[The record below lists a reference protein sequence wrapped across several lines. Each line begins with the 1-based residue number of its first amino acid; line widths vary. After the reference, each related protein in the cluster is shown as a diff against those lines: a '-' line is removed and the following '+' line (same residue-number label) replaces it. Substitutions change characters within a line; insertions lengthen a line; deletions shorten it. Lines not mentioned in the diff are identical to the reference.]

1 MYKLKA
7 DAAKADAEVKA
18 EAEKIKISAEN
29 TKINNELEQ
38 QNIISNEKE
47 NIERLNKEQK
57 RVEDKINYGV
67 KGKVR

>member
-1 MYKLKA
+1 LYKLKA